1 MNIHNFSMIYG
12 FTAISFQFKQKKKAT
27 SWIKWKIKKKS
38 CLNRTKDHLS
48 TENSIKQ
55 QPEAVA

>member
-1 MNIHNFSMIYG
+1 MIYG

>member
-1 MNIHNFSMIYG
+1 MVLQ
-12 FTAISFQFKQKKKAT
+12 QFHSNLNRKKKLQAG
-27 SWIKWKIKKKS
+27 SNGRLKKKS